1 MLAVTVVASDSVI
14 APNTRSS
21 TVMCSPSNSSLTSNS
36 SPPLIVASP
45 LIMAALSQVELLVE
59 VLDLNDESPMFTQ
72 PFGYA
77 IPVSEGSTVPSVI
90 TTGVCGVGVC
100 VVCGVCVRGGVQ

>member
-1 MLAVTVVASDSVI
+1 
-14 APNTRSS
+14 
-21 TVMCSPSNSSLTSNS
+21 
-36 SPPLIVASP
+36 
-45 LIMAALSQVELLVE
+45 MAALSQVELLVE

-90 TTGVCGVGVC
+90 TTGVRGRVC
-100 VVCGVCVRGGVQ
+100 VVWCGCVSRGVQ